1 QLGVKMKFLWKFIV
15 IALLA
20 ANPISAIATDQD
32 AAERLLKVMKVEK
45 QLSGGFEAMTPM
57 IDQLANSLQLNKSE
71 TEELVNIYRDW
82 FLNDIDRQRIIDE
95 LAILYSQT
103 FSQQEIESMIVFYST
118 PEGQKFIE
126 KAPAL
131 MHAGAQLGMQE
142 AELAQPQLIEKLTPF
157 LEKHHAK

>member
-1 QLGVKMKFLWKFIV
+1 MKFLWKFIV
-15 IALLA
+15 IVLLA

-103 FSQQEIESMIVFYST
+103 FSQQEVESMIVFYST

-131 MHAGAQLGMQE
+131 MQVGAQLGMQE

>member
-1 QLGVKMKFLWKFIV
+1 MKFLWKFIV

-57 IDQLANSLQLNKSE
+57 IDQLANSLQLNKSQ

-131 MHAGAQLGMQE
+131 MQAGAQLGMQE

>member
-1 QLGVKMKFLWKFIV
+1 MKFLWKFIV

-131 MHAGAQLGMQE
+131 MQAGAQLGMQE

>member
-1 QLGVKMKFLWKFIV
+1 MKFLWKLIV

-20 ANPISAIATDQD
+20 ANPINAIATDQD
-32 AAERLLKVMKVEK
+32 ASERLLKVMKVEK

-103 FSQQEIESMIVFYST
+103 FSQQEIESIIIFYST

-142 AELAQPQLIEKLTPF
+142 AELAHPQLIEKLTPF

>member
-1 QLGVKMKFLWKFIV
+1 MKFLWKFIV

>member
-1 QLGVKMKFLWKFIV
+1 MKFLWKFIV

-57 IDQLANSLQLNKSE
+57 IDQLANSLQLNKSQ

-131 MHAGAQLGMQE
+131 MQAGAQLGMQE

-157 LEKHHAK
+157 LEKYHAK

>member
-1 QLGVKMKFLWKFIV
+1 MKFLWKFIV

-20 ANPISAIATDQD
+20 ANPICAIATDQD
-32 AAERLLKVMKVEK
+32 SAERLLKVMKVEK

-57 IDQLANSLQLNKSE
+57 IDQLANSLQLNKSQ

-131 MHAGAQLGMQE
+131 MQAGAQLGMQE

>member
-1 QLGVKMKFLWKFIV
+1 MKFLWKFIV
-15 IALLA
+15 IVLLA

-131 MHAGAQLGMQE
+131 MQAGAQLGMQE

>member
-1 QLGVKMKFLWKFIV
+1 MKFLWKFIV

-45 QLSGGFEAMTPM
+45 QLSEGFEAMTPM
-57 IDQLANSLQLNKSE
+57 IDQLANSLQLNKSQ

-131 MHAGAQLGMQE
+131 MQAGAQLGMQE

>member
-1 QLGVKMKFLWKFIV
+1 MKFLWKFIV

-20 ANPISAIATDQD
+20 ANPICAIATDQD

-57 IDQLANSLQLNKSE
+57 IDQLANSLQLNKSQ

-131 MHAGAQLGMQE
+131 MQAGAQLGMQE

>member
-1 QLGVKMKFLWKFIV
+1 MKFLWKFIV

-103 FSQQEIESMIVFYST
+103 FSQQDIESMIIFYST

>member
-1 QLGVKMKFLWKFIV
+1 MKFLWKFIV

-20 ANPISAIATDQD
+20 ANPISVIATDQD